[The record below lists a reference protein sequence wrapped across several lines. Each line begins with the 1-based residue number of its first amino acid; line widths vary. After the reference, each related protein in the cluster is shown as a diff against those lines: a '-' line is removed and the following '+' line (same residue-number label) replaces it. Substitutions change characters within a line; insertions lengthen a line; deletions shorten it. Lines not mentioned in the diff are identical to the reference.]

1 MANVTKEW
9 VEGQLKSFAEQ
20 EAQLVGQLNQIAG
33 AKMLCHQQ
41 LAMLAEEERPP
52 EATPDGETKQA
63 ETEQS

>member
-1 MANVTKEW
+1 M
-9 VEGQLKSFAEQ
+9 
-20 EAQLVGQLNQIAG
+20 NQIAG